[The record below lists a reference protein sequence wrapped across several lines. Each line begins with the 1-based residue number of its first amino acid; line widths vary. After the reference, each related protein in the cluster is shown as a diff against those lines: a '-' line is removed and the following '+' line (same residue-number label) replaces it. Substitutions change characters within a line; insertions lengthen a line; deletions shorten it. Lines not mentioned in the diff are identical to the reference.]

1 MLIIGITGTL
11 GAGKGTVVEYLVR
24 EKGFDHY
31 YVRSYLLGLI
41 HSNGMPENRDSMF
54 LLGNRL
60 RNEFGPSYVVDCLYK
75 LAHESGDN
83 CIIESIRTTGEAA
96 FLRAKGKFYLVAVDA
111 DPKTRYERIILRKSE
126 TDAVSFTTFAENEE
140 REMTST
146 DPGRQNLRECIRMAD
161 FVLTNNGS
169 REELFAQV
177 DEILKKV

>member
-1 MLIIGITGTL
+1 MICIGITGTI
-11 GAGKGTVVEYLVR
+11 GAGKGTVVEYL
-24 EKGFDHY
+24 EKSRGYRHFS
-31 YVRSYLLGLI
+31 VRSFLLDLI
-41 HSNGMPENRDSMF
+41 RQEGMPENRDSMF

-75 LAHESGDN
+75 LANESGDN

-96 FLRAKGKFYLVAVDA
+96 FLRARGNFYLVAVDA
-111 DPKTRYERIILRKSE
+111 DPKIRYERIILRKSE
-126 TDAVSFTTFAENEE
+126 TDAVSFITFAENEE